1 MLFACVRILTN
12 SSCITTFSPKISPAA
27 PTKTPKLYYYMEKSI
42 IFAKIFRLRVCSIC
56 HQSAAFAVE
65 YNIG

>member
-1 MLFACVRILTN
+1 M
-12 SSCITTFSPKISPAA
+12 SYAA
-27 PTKTPKLYYYMEKSI
+27 LNYYMEKSI